1 MAKPPNQLNTAPLRL
16 STTNAVLEYLKQL
29 VSTGL
34 YGRNHT
40 EAAERLIARGI
51 ERLLQEGTI
60 QRTTGELPKDRS
72 GRKPRGEE

>member
-1 MAKPPNQLNTAPLRL
+1 MAKPPNQLNTVPLRL
-16 STTNAVLEYLKQL
+16 STTSAVLGYLKQL

-60 QRTTGELPKDRS
+60 QRAAGELPKDFTGRRS
-72 GRKPRGEE
+72 RE

>member
-1 MAKPPNQLNTAPLRL
+1 MAKPPNQLSTVPLRL
-16 STTNAVLEYLKQL
+16 STTSAVLEYLKQL

-60 QRTTGELPKDRS
+60 QRIVGELPKDRS

>member
-1 MAKPPNQLNTAPLRL
+1 MPKPANQLETVPLRL
-16 STTNAVLEYLKQL
+16 STTSAVLGYLKQL

-60 QRTTGELPKDRS
+60 QGGPGESPKDRG